1 MTSNVNYTSINEN
14 FPVPGEDNDT
24 QVFRDNFDTIKN
36 SLRAAQ
42 EEITDLQE
50 NSARTDNDNDFQG
63 NIISN
68 AVLDR
73 VDARRHPKAFINA
86 DTAQYT
92 IDYEYGGYQP
102 VQFEANMS
110 VIFQNFPN
118 NATAVSDKGVGKVT
132 LELYGDGS
140 TRTITFLTSEGLAIR
155 AKNWPESGPFIN
167 VTSATEPV
175 IIEVWK
181 HSPDYIFMNYLGQFT
196 AL

>member
-42 EEITDLQE
+42 EEITDLQA
-50 NSARTDNDNDFQG
+50 NSARTDTDVDFQG
-63 NIISN
+63 NIVSR

-73 VDARRHPKAFINA
+73 VDLRRHPKAFLNA
-86 DTAQYT
+86 DTTQYT
-92 IDYEYGGYQP
+92 IDYEYGHYQSI
-102 VQFEANMS
+102 QFEANMS
-110 VIFQNFPN
+110 VIFQNFPD

-140 TRTITFLTSEGLAIR
+140 TRTVTFLLSEGLSIR
-155 AKNWPESGPFIN
+155 AKNWPESGPFIT